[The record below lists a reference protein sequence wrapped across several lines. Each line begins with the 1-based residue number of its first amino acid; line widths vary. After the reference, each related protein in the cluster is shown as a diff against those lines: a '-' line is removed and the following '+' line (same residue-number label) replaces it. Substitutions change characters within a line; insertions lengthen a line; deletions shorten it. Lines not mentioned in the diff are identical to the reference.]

1 MKVGQ
6 KKEDD
11 TSLRFN
17 ITQFRGEDNQ
27 KSTLR
32 SEYQMDSIASVFI
45 LVVLVTWGV
54 IVLLNRIVTE
64 EERRHH
70 DSERAWQEAG
80 Y

>member
-1 MKVGQ
+1 
-6 KKEDD
+6 
-11 TSLRFN
+11 
-17 ITQFRGEDNQ
+17 
-27 KSTLR
+27 
-32 SEYQMDSIASVFI
+32 MDSIASVFI

-54 IVLLNRIVTE
+54 IALLNRIVVE

>member
-1 MKVGQ
+1 
-6 KKEDD
+6 
-11 TSLRFN
+11 
-17 ITQFRGEDNQ
+17 
-27 KSTLR
+27 
-32 SEYQMDSIASVFI
+32 MDSITSVFI

-54 IVLLNRIVTE
+54 IALLNPIAVE